1 VGGKVVPGLHCPI
14 CKAQVAVPAENPGF
28 PFCSPRCRMVDLG
41 RWIDGRYAVD
51 MKTGKLDTVDPED
64 PDVEVVDPETS
75 GDGYH

>member
-1 VGGKVVPGLHCPI
+1 
-14 CKAQVAVPAENPGF
+14 
-28 PFCSPRCRMVDLG
+28 MVDLG